1 MRNFRSAMTDAE
13 LAALRRI
20 VDGLNNLAYA
30 KVAKRPEDIYRAWY
44 VTRFERDTVA
54 RILGDLIDEHDHHR
68 RIEQAT
74 EYVNEA
80 PQLVEEPQ
88 AKAMAYL
95 KAMKGSG

>member
-20 VDGLNNLAYA
+20 VDGLKNLAYA
-30 KVAKRPEDIYRAWY
+30 EVAKRPEDIYRAWY

-54 RILGDLIDEHDHHR
+54 RILGDLIDEHDHQ